1 MKNAENQKE
10 NEIYMENIRLSKE
23 NIILKQELSKS
34 LTEEKSD
41 QNKELLRLLY
51 KLQRSEKKLTMLDGE
66 DENKLKQK

>member
-41 QNKELLRLLY
+41 QNKELLKLLY